1 MPFLLRLIDP
11 IDRLNLALAGLL
23 RWGVLAAVLLSAAN
37 ALLRKTLDL
46 GSNAL
51 LEGQWYLFAA
61 VFLLGAGPVLLRN
74 GHVRIDVL
82 AQRFGLRVQA
92 AIDAIGLLLVV
103 LPLCL
108 LLIDLS
114 WPLFAEAWRSGEASA
129 NAGGLPRWPAWALL
143 PLGFGLLALQAV
155 AEVLRR
161 LAFLARALPSPYAAV
176 ATPPADPAALP
187 AAASRP

>member
-1 MPFLLRLIDP
+1 MPFLLRLIAP
-11 IDRLNLALAGLL
+11 IDRLSLALAGLL
-23 RWGVLAAVLLSAAN
+23 RWGVLLAVLLSAAN

-92 AIDAIGLLLVV
+92 LIDLLGLLLVV

-108 LLIDLS
+108 LLIELS

-129 NAGGLPRWPAWALL
+129 NAGGLPRWPAWGLL
-143 PLGFGLLALQAV
+143 PLGFGLLALQTG
-155 AEVLRR
+155 AEALRR
-161 LAFLARALPSPYAAV
+161 LAFLAGALPSPYAA
-176 ATPPADPAALP
+176 AAPPAAGGPQP
-187 AAASRP
+187 